1 MTFPILCVGIVLWVL
16 ILLVALI
23 IVAVL
28 SVDTRD
34 RENGYMTSL
43 VVCTFVI
50 AVLTTILMAQHGGDL
65 GQQKANSNNKI
76 NLLTGRTA
84 KRVHINKEAL
94 DYSFKWSVQIAQ

>member
-28 SVDTRD
+28 SVDTCD

-50 AVLTTILMAQHGGDL
+50 AVLTTILMAQHGV
-65 GQQKANSNNKI
+65 I
-76 NLLTGRTA
+76 
-84 KRVHINKEAL
+84 
-94 DYSFKWSVQIAQ
+94 